1 MNYEG
6 TIFVT
11 TRKGPMEKRIEEKRE
26 RDVCGPM
33 YEGPRKE
40 EKKTGE
46 KRRLQKEI

>member
-1 MNYEG
+1 
-6 TIFVT
+6 
-11 TRKGPMEKRIEEKRE
+11 MEKGIEEKRE

-46 KRRLQKEI
+46 KRRLQKEIWKMDDCMRSK